1 MGNIPFLPSSFDTT
15 AVLMENRMV
24 SVHHNSRMNQL
35 LHIRTRT
42 GSFHSGKR
50 CSPFL
55 CSSVV
60 FPGFT
65 SGSPHCRACCYSGRS
80 MESNCQGQNHRLEDQ
95 RKEILVIQRRG
106 AGGNPCCS
114 LSIYIFLPH
123 FHKDSSCTDIHDSY
137 IISGQKKKVV
147 MRCGRNAKVE
157 RAGDGNPKFCIR
169 G

>member
-1 MGNIPFLPSSFDTT
+1 MGTIPFLPSSFDTT
-15 AVLMENRMV
+15 AILMENRMV

-65 SGSPHCRACCYSGRS
+65 SGSPHCRVCCYSGRS
-80 MESNCQGQNHRLEDQ
+80 MESNCQGQNHRPEDE

-106 AGGNPCCS
+106 GGTHVVVS
-114 LSIYIFLPH
+114 LYIFSCHISTMIPAARIYMTH
-123 FHKDSSCTDIHDSY
+123 TSSLAR
-137 IISGQKKKVV
+137 KKKL
-147 MRCGRNAKVE
+147 
-157 RAGDGNPKFCIR
+157 
-169 G
+169 